1 MNYLSPFLLNRN
13 LGSMLDPKSGRVVH
27 VTCDSALKEADWLP
41 WPLRRVHPS
50 LLPRLDMTK
59 LFGKISKTCDPSLAF
74 ANSKLAALFH
84 SKELDRRFSEE
95 HLDESEKSHRRKRQ
109 RRFKRLPIRKT
120 SNAVNPG
127 PTATGRDS
135 QIPTSPQQRMS
146 MRQRI
151 CQYFPPVWIIGKV
164 ATFLNDNFGEM
175 MLRPIEV
182 GSGSIVHVATSDQLR
197 GRGGGLYSDQAGTSL
212 TDCNSDRCG
221 WTPQPEIL
229 SNETL
234 SRLLW
239 DRTEEMLMNEFDL

>member
-1 MNYLSPFLLNRN
+1 
-13 LGSMLDPKSGRVVH
+13 MLEPKSGRVVH

-59 LFGKISKTCDPSLAF
+59 LFGNKISKHCDPSLAF

-84 SKELDRRFSEE
+84 SNELDRRFSEE
-95 HLDESEKSHRRKRQ
+95 HLDESEKNTQRRKRQ

-127 PTATGRDS
+127 PTATGRES

-151 CQYFPPVWIIGKV
+151 CQYFPPVWVIGKSV
-164 ATFLNDNFGEM
+164 PLCVPFIRA
-175 MLRPIEV
+175 
-182 GSGSIVHVATSDQLR
+182 DQ
-197 GRGGGLYSDQAGTSL
+197 
-212 TDCNSDRCG
+212 
-221 WTPQPEIL
+221 E
-229 SNETL
+229 
-234 SRLLW
+234 LLW
-239 DRTEEMLMNEFDL
+239 GSSGLQKRENENVLRIYGFEA